1 MRVIKNDTDQVRCF
15 DKNVYLQE
23 KNIAVF
29 EHTNTEY
36 TAESV
41 KVYTDVLGTHQEPFA
56 TFNLDADGRAVID
69 MSDYIRAYPNTTKIY
84 MACNQDYGWLEIP
97 ITVSGNINPK
107 TLIIPALPCELE
119 GAIILPPSVILDAI
133 EQPNILLIAGD
144 YMIRKYYNDTYDEL
158 EPIDTVSVVKLATGV
173 ILSSRDY
180 QWTKTW
186 PIKPLGTRRAATVE
200 WVGITGHVKRATFYV
215 KKHTIQSYKTELSPL
230 IGQYKSA
237 RGRSETLT
245 LYIDGLNAYDMWY
258 YSDIITSPSV
268 RVVLDED
275 MRQAY
280 MDSGRISE
288 RYEIEVV
295 TGSSVIPDGNSEHNT
310 FEVQIKYRDYAKI
323 TM

>member
-41 KVYTDVLGTHQEPFA
+41 KVYTDVLGTPQEPFA
-56 TFNLDADGRAVID
+56 TFDLDADGRAIID

-84 MACNQDYGWLEIP
+84 MACNQDYEWLEIP
-97 ITVSGNINPK
+97 IIASGNINPK

-119 GAIILPPSVILDAI
+119 GATILPPSVILDAI
-133 EQPNILLIAGD
+133 EQPNILLVAGD
-144 YMIRKYYNDTYDEL
+144 YLIHKYYNDTYDEL

-173 ILSSRDY
+173 ILSSIEY

-200 WVGITGHVKRATFYV
+200 WVGISGHVKRSTWYV
-215 KKHTIQSYKTELSPL
+215 KKHTIQSSKTELSPL

-237 RGRSETLT
+237 KGRSETLS

-275 MRQAY
+275 MRQGY

-295 TGSSVIPDGNSEHNT
+295 TGSAVIPDGNSEHNT
-310 FEVQIKYRDYAKI
+310 LEVQIKYRDYAKI